1 MGAWGERSQR
11 RNRLLKVERPTV
23 VGFVLCGI
31 AAGGDGEGRGAVSV
45 EEQNG
50 GDAPNREVAPS
61 DRSLDALAKGLADGS
76 VSPTEAPSGRVL
88 FGQNLSPEK
97 EQQLVHKVQEWMK
110 SKSITK
116 CVLCG
121 QGDYDIENFRLVFL
135 PGATTG
141 AEVGRGK
148 PSGEAGRRADRRGMF
163 SEISEGLRRLRNQL
177 RGVRNAAQFHQ
188 AMQLTCQ
195 NCGHIILLD
204 GTKIGAT
211 VGFIDPLT
219 ESS

>member
-1 MGAWGERSQR
+1 MA
-11 RNRLLKVERPTV
+11 
-23 VGFVLCGI
+23 GFVLCGI
-31 AAGGDGEGRGAVSV
+31 AAGGDGEGREAVSA

-50 GDAPNREVAPS
+50 GDAPNREVAAS

-76 VSPTEAPSGRVL
+76 VSPTEAPSGRGL
-88 FGQNLSPEK
+88 FGQSLSPEK
-97 EQQLVHKVQEWMK
+97 EQQLVQKIQEWMK

-141 AEVGRGK
+141 AQVGRGK
-148 PSGEAGRRADRRGMF
+148 PSGGVGRREDRRGVMF
-163 SEISEGLRRLRNQL
+163 SEIREGLRRLRDQL
-177 RGVRNAAQFHQ
+177 RGFRNAAQFHQ

-204 GTKIGAT
+204 STKIGAT